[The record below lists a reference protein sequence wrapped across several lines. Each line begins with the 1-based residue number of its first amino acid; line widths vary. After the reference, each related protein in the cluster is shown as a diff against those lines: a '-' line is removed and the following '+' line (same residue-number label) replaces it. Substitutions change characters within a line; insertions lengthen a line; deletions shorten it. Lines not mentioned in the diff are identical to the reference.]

1 MKWVK
6 RTREPSRGP
15 RLAARTICVSLAAV
29 ASVGMVACASSDDK
43 LSKSKLA
50 AKADA
55 ICKKATTD
63 VAKIKAP
70 ASVGDPVVAA
80 KYFNQV
86 APIAQKETDDLADL
100 KPADDV
106 KDDWQAVVDKQKEG
120 NDFLKTIR
128 DKAEAKDRSGLRDLQ
143 KAPAIVQEFAAAAK
157 KIGAV
162 DCAAGLTG

>member
-1 MKWVK
+1 MKRVR
-6 RTREPSRGP
+6 RTSEPSRGP
-15 RLAARTICVSLAAV
+15 RLGARTICVSLAAV
-29 ASVGMVACASSDDK
+29 ASVGMVACGSSDDK

-63 VAKIKAP
+63 AAKITTP
-70 ASVGDPVVAA
+70 ASVEDPVVAA

-86 APIAQKETDDLADL
+86 APITQKETDDLADL

-106 KDDWQAVVDKQKEG
+106 KDDWQVVVDKQKEG

-128 DKAEAKDRSGLRDLQ
+128 DKAEAKDRSGLKDLQ
-143 KAPAIVQEFAAAAK
+143 KAPAIGQQFAAAAK
-157 KIGAV
+157 KIGA
-162 DCAAGLTG
+162 DECSAGLTG